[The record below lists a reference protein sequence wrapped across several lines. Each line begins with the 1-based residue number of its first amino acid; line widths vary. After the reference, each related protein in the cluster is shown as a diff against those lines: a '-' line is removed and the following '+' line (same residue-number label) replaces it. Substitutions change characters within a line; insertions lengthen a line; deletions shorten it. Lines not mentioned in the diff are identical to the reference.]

1 MPPVP
6 MREIAPYLQAA
17 DVLLVHLKKDPLF
30 AITIP
35 SKTQAY
41 LAVGKP
47 ILMAVDG
54 DAADLIAKHS
64 CGVVAEPENS
74 PAIARAVVSLM
85 RTSVAERAAMG
96 KKGRLLYQRELS
108 LSIGCARFSALFK
121 RLSTTRMRARW
132 W

>member
-1 MPPVP
+1 MGKAQGLEAVLDAAEILKALAPSATFVFVGGGVEVEHLQQRAADKLLDNVIFMPPVP

-35 SKTQAY
+35 SQTQAY

-54 DAADLIAKHS
+54 YAADLIAKH
-64 CGVVAEPENS
+64 
-74 PAIARAVVSLM
+74 
-85 RTSVAERAAMG
+85 
-96 KKGRLLYQRELS
+96 
-108 LSIGCARFSALFK
+108 
-121 RLSTTRMRARW
+121 
-132 W
+132 